1 MMDIVELDE
10 VTLGSMVSACATFV
24 LQREGRQILALV
36 SGISDLIKYHIG

>member
-24 LQREGRQILALV
+24 LQSERRQAN
-36 SGISDLIKYHIG
+36 SCTGFWN